1 VNVISKALTP
11 GNGGWNA
18 GQIRG
23 GKELSGQSTFEMGK
37 LIYFVGG
44 VSAAGKST
52 VTQRL
57 ADMSGYRIVAL
68 DDLYNFLRAG
78 MNDRHSSEEVT
89 RKITIDIIE
98 QFLAFET
105 TCIMEGGWIL
115 PDKAKEL
122 KDRHGEEFYPV
133 FCGYPN
139 ADVSERMELI
149 KSGKVHWLCETSKEY
164 LNAWVQEQ
172 AEESQWFQDEC
183 AKYEIP
189 FFDFSN
195 VEEGSAA
202 LTTNYTQWCGIE
214 LNKQINLSLKKPIK
228 KQKSRLVSIRSF
240 LGRLTKH

>member
-1 VNVISKALTP
+1 MK
-11 GNGGWNA
+11 
-18 GQIRG
+18 
-23 GKELSGQSTFEMGK
+23 K

-52 VTQRL
+52 VTKKL
-57 ADMSGYRIVAL
+57 SDMSGHRIVAL
-68 DDLYNFLRAG
+68 DDLYNFLRAS
-78 MNDRHSSEEVT
+78 MNDRRVSKEVT

-105 TCIMEGGWIL
+105 TCITEGGWIL

-122 KDRHGEEFYPV
+122 KDRHGEQFYPV

-139 ADVSERMELI
+139 ADVSERMRLI

-164 LNAWVQEQ
+164 LITWVQEQ

-183 AKYEIP
+183 AKYKLP

-202 LTTNYTQWCGIE
+202 LMANYTQWCGAE
-214 LNKQINLSLKKPIK
+214 LNKQINLPPKKSVK
-228 KQKSRLVSIRSF
+228 KQKSSLVSIRSF